1 MNSFCFVIEE
11 SQKLYRMKPT
21 PGEKPSLNTTHT
33 LTGRNSI
40 MKKSLIALAVLGAA
54 ASAQAADISLYG
66 VVDTGL
72 AYTYNDNW
80 GLVNDPT
87 EGLGVAHTTDGES
100 NLEMASGINASSRWG
115 ITGSEDLGNGMKVG
129 FVLESGIKSD
139 SGELD
144 QGGRLF
150 GREAHINLTGDF
162 GYLAFGLQPVFGSTL
177 GQHGLFRA
185 IDPLFANY
193 TEAFGSGH
201 ASASSW
207 TRVDNAVSY
216 VTPTWAGFTFYG
228 MYSFQ
233 NSSKT
238 TDGFY
243 NDGAR
248 EGSAE
253 VDRYGALAARYQAGA
268 LESVL
273 VWDMTTYGNERHNKA
288 LDKYGDNIDHGMTA
302 TFGGNYT
309 FGNGLKVLAFGQWF
323 KDQELGRRA
332 GVMSGALKAHGI
344 VDGSGAGNYGF
355 VDGYGVSLGVNYPIG
370 GGVAK
375 AQVAYRDMENQND
388 VEFNRWTIAAAY
400 DYPLSKR
407 TAVYAMTGYTQE
419 SMEGTVNSKK
429 VDADPSGYEFTV
441 GMVHRF

>member
-1 MNSFCFVIEE
+1 
-11 SQKLYRMKPT
+11 
-21 PGEKPSLNTTHT
+21 
-33 LTGRNSI
+33 
-40 MKKSLIALAVLGAA
+40 MKKSLIALAV
-54 ASAQAADISLYG
+54 ASAAMAGSAYAANVEVYG
-66 VVDTGL
+66 LLDTSL
-72 AYTYNDNW
+72 AYVYA
-80 GLVNDPT
+80 DPDAS
-87 EGLGVAHTTDGES
+87 GHDGEGKFTM
-100 NLEMASGINASSRWG
+100 ENAREFGSRFG
-115 ITGSEDLGNGMKVG
+115 LRGSEDLGNGMKVG

-201 ASASSW
+201 ASASMW

-243 NDGAR
+243 NGGAR

-323 KDQELGRRA
+323 KDQELNRAGAMSDALTLNRRA
-332 GVMSGALKAHGI
+332 
-344 VDGSGAGNYGF
+344 AGYGF

-375 AQVAYRDMENQND
+375 AQVAYRDMENQLD
-388 VEFNRWTIAAAY
+388 QEFNRWTIAAAY

-419 SMEGTVNSKK
+419 SMEGQVNGNGAKY
-429 VDADPSGYEFTV
+429 DADPKAYEFTV

>member
-1 MNSFCFVIEE
+1 
-11 SQKLYRMKPT
+11 
-21 PGEKPSLNTTHT
+21 
-33 LTGRNSI
+33 
-40 MKKSLIALAVLGAA
+40 MKKSLIALAV
-54 ASAQAADISLYG
+54 ASAAMAGSAYAANVEVYG
-66 VVDTGL
+66 LLDTSL
-72 AYTYNDNW
+72 AYVYA
-80 GLVNDPT
+80 DPDAS
-87 EGLGVAHTTDGES
+87 GHDGEGKFTM
-100 NLEMASGINASSRWG
+100 ENAREFGSRFG
-115 ITGSEDLGNGMKVG
+115 LRGSEDLGNGMKVG

-144 QGGRLF
+144 QNGRLF

-201 ASASSW
+201 ASASMW

-233 NSSKT
+233 NDSKPRNSAL
-238 TDGFY
+238 Y
-243 NDGAR
+243 KDGAR

-253 VDRYGALAARYQAGA
+253 VDRYAALAARYQAGA

-273 VWDMTTYGNERHNKA
+273 VWDMTTYGNERTTKPT
-288 LDKYGDNIDHGMTA
+288 DKYGDNIDHGMTA

-323 KDQELGRRA
+323 KDQELNRA
-332 GVMSGALKAHGI
+332 GVMSSALQAHGL
-344 VDGSGAGNYGF
+344 GTGYGF
-355 VDGYGVSLGVNYPIG
+355 VDGYGLSLGVNYPIG

-419 SMEGTVNSKK
+419 SFETPSGSANK

>member
-1 MNSFCFVIEE
+1 
-11 SQKLYRMKPT
+11 
-21 PGEKPSLNTTHT
+21 
-33 LTGRNSI
+33 
-40 MKKSLIALAVLGAA
+40 MKKSLIALAV
-54 ASAQAADISLYG
+54 ASAAMAGSAYAANVEVYG
-66 VVDTGL
+66 LIDTSL
-72 AYTYNDNW
+72 AYVWSDSDAAGFDSEGKFTMENAREFGSRF
-80 GLVNDPT
+80 GL
-87 EGLGVAHTTDGES
+87 
-100 NLEMASGINASSRWG
+100 R
-115 ITGSEDLGNGMKVG
+115 GSEDLGNGMKVG

-201 ASASSW
+201 ASASMW
-207 TRVDNAVSY
+207 TRVDNAISY

-238 TDGFY
+238 ATGY
-243 NDGAR
+243 YKDGAR

-253 VDRYGALAARYQAGA
+253 VDRYASLAARYQAGA
-268 LESVL
+268 LEAVA
-273 VWDMTTYGNERHNKA
+273 VYDTTMYGNDRASGTTH
-288 LDKYGDNIDHGMTA
+288 DDNGQTF

-309 FGNGLKVLAFGQWF
+309 FDGGLKVLAFGQWF

-332 GVMSGALKAHGI
+332 GVMSSALTNNGFG
-344 VDGSGAGNYGF
+344 GSYGF
-355 VDGYGVSLGVNYPIG
+355 VDGYGLSLGVNYPIG

-375 AQVAYRDMENQND
+375 AQVAYRDMDNQDD
-388 VEFNRWTIAAAY
+388 VEFKRWTVAAAY

-419 SMEGTVNSKK
+419 SMEGVGTKGK
-429 VDADPSGYEFTV
+429 IDADPKGYEFTV

>member
-1 MNSFCFVIEE
+1 
-11 SQKLYRMKPT
+11 
-21 PGEKPSLNTTHT
+21 
-33 LTGRNSI
+33 
-40 MKKSLIALAVLGAA
+40 MKKSLIALAV
-54 ASAQAADISLYG
+54 ASAAMAGSAYAANVEVYG
-66 VVDTGL
+66 LLDTSL
-72 AYTYNDNW
+72 AYVYA
-80 GLVNDPT
+80 DPDAS
-87 EGLGVAHTTDGES
+87 GHDGEGKFTM
-100 NLEMASGINASSRWG
+100 ENAREFGSRFG
-115 ITGSEDLGNGMKVG
+115 LRGSEDLGNGMKVG

-162 GYLAFGLQPVFGSTL
+162 GYIAFGLQPVFGSTL

-201 ASASSW
+201 ASASMW
-207 TRVDNAVSY
+207 TRVDNAISY
-216 VTPTWAGFTFYG
+216 VTPNWAGFNFYG
-228 MYSFQ
+228 MYSFE
-233 NSSKT
+233 NDSTKT
-238 TDGFY
+238 YERNAD
-243 NDGAR
+243 
-248 EGSAE
+248 EGSSG
-253 VDRYGALAARYQAGA
+253 VDRYAALAARYQQGA
-268 LESVL
+268 LEMVA
-273 VWDMTTYGNERHNKA
+273 VYDTTMYGNDRA
-288 LDKYGDNIDHGMTA
+288 TATKYDDNGQTF

-323 KDQELGRRA
+323 KDQELNRA
-332 GVMSGALKAHGI
+332 GVMSSALSTHKLGTGPANG
-344 VDGSGAGNYGF
+344 YGF

-375 AQVAYRDMENQND
+375 AQVAYRDMENQDNT
-388 VEFNRWTIAAAY
+388 EFDRWTIAAAY

-419 SMEGTVNSKK
+419 SMEGVNSASDK

>member
-1 MNSFCFVIEE
+1 
-11 SQKLYRMKPT
+11 
-21 PGEKPSLNTTHT
+21 
-33 LTGRNSI
+33 
-40 MKKSLIALAVLGAA
+40 MKKSLIALAV
-54 ASAQAADISLYG
+54 ASAAMAGSAYAANVEVYG
-66 VVDTGL
+66 LLDTSL
-72 AYTYNDNW
+72 AYVYA
-80 GLVNDPT
+80 DPDAS
-87 EGLGVAHTTDGES
+87 GHDGEGKFTM
-100 NLEMASGINASSRWG
+100 ENAREFGSRFG
-115 ITGSEDLGNGMKVG
+115 LRGSEDLGNGMKVG

-201 ASASSW
+201 ASASMW
-207 TRVDNAVSY
+207 TRVDNAISY
-216 VTPTWAGFTFYG
+216 VTPNWAGFNFYG
-228 MYSFQ
+228 MYSFE
-233 NSSKT
+233 NDSTKT
-238 TDGFY
+238 YERNAD
-243 NDGAR
+243 
-248 EGSAE
+248 EGSSG
-253 VDRYGALAARYQAGA
+253 VDRYAALAARYQQGA
-268 LESVL
+268 LEMVA
-273 VWDMTTYGNERHNKA
+273 VYDTTMYGNDRA
-288 LDKYGDNIDHGMTA
+288 AATKYDDNGQTF

-323 KDQELGRRA
+323 KDQELNRA
-332 GVMSGALKAHGI
+332 GVMSSALSTHKLGTGPANG
-344 VDGSGAGNYGF
+344 YGF

-375 AQVAYRDMENQND
+375 AQVAYRDMENQDNT
-388 VEFNRWTIAAAY
+388 EFNRWTIAAAY

-419 SMEGTVNSKK
+419 SMEGVNSDSNK

>member
-1 MNSFCFVIEE
+1 
-11 SQKLYRMKPT
+11 
-21 PGEKPSLNTTHT
+21 
-33 LTGRNSI
+33 
-40 MKKSLIALAVLGAA
+40 MKKSLIALAV
-54 ASAQAADISLYG
+54 ASAAMAGSAYAANVEVYG
-66 VVDTGL
+66 LIDTSL
-72 AYTYNDNW
+72 AYVYA
-80 GLVNDPT
+80 DP
-87 EGLGVAHTTDGES
+87 D
-100 NLEMASGINASSRWG
+100 ASGVDGSGKFTMENAREFGSRFG
-115 ITGSEDLGNGMKVG
+115 LRGSEDLGNGMKVG

-201 ASASSW
+201 ASASMW

-233 NSSKT
+233 NDSTKE
-238 TDGFY
+238 Y
-243 NDGAR
+243 NPGAR
-248 EGSAE
+248 EGSGE

-273 VWDMTTYGNERHNKA
+273 VWDMTTYGNERTTKPT
-288 LDKYGDNIDHGMTA
+288 DKYGDNIDHGMTA

-309 FGNGLKVLAFGQWF
+309 FANGLKVLAFGQWF

-375 AQVAYRDMENQND
+375 AHVAYRDMENQND
-388 VEFNRWTIAAAY
+388 IEFNRWTIAAAY

-419 SMEGTVNSKK
+419 SMEGVNSDGKK

>member
-1 MNSFCFVIEE
+1 
-11 SQKLYRMKPT
+11 
-21 PGEKPSLNTTHT
+21 
-33 LTGRNSI
+33 
-40 MKKSLIALAVLGAA
+40 MKKSLIALAV
-54 ASAQAADISLYG
+54 ASAAMAGSAYAANVEVYG
-66 VVDTGL
+66 LIDTSL
-72 AYTYNDNW
+72 AYVYA
-80 GLVNDPT
+80 DPDAS
-87 EGLGVAHTTDGES
+87 GVDGEGKFTM
-100 NLEMASGINASSRWG
+100 ENAREFGSRFG
-115 ITGSEDLGNGMKVG
+115 LRGSEDLGNGMKVG

-201 ASASSW
+201 ASASTW
-207 TRVDNAVSY
+207 TRVDNAISY
-216 VTPTWAGFTFYG
+216 VTPNWAGFNFYG

-233 NSSKT
+233 NDSKAKYA
-238 TDGFY
+238 DGET
-243 NDGAR
+243 AR
-248 EGSAE
+248 EGTAE
-253 VDRYGALAARYQAGA
+253 VDRYASLAARYQAGA
-268 LESVL
+268 LEAVL
-273 VWDMTTYGNERHNKA
+273 VWDTTMYGNNRDRTGKPGYAQKYDDNGMTT
-288 LDKYGDNIDHGMTA
+288 

-323 KDQELGRRA
+323 KDQWLARSGVIGTALTEHKLG
-332 GVMSGALKAHGI
+332 GT
-344 VDGSGAGNYGF
+344 YGF
-355 VDGYGVSLGVNYPIG
+355 VDGYGLSLGVNYPIG

-388 VEFNRWTIAAAY
+388 VEFNRWTVAAAY

-419 SMEGTVNSKK
+419 SIETPSGSTNK

>member
-1 MNSFCFVIEE
+1 
-11 SQKLYRMKPT
+11 
-21 PGEKPSLNTTHT
+21 
-33 LTGRNSI
+33 
-40 MKKSLIALAVLGAA
+40 MKKSLIALAV
-54 ASAQAADISLYG
+54 ASAAMAGSAYAANVEVYG
-66 VVDTGL
+66 LLDTSL
-72 AYTYNDNW
+72 AYVYA
-80 GLVNDPT
+80 DPDAS
-87 EGLGVAHTTDGES
+87 GHDGEGKFTM
-100 NLEMASGINASSRWG
+100 ENAREFGSRFG
-115 ITGSEDLGNGMKVG
+115 LRGSEDLGNGMKVG

-201 ASASSW
+201 ASASMW
-207 TRVDNAVSY
+207 TRVDNAISY
-216 VTPTWAGFTFYG
+216 VTPNWAGFNFYG
-228 MYSFQ
+228 MYSFE
-233 NSSKT
+233 NDSTKT
-238 TDGFY
+238 YERNAD
-243 NDGAR
+243 
-248 EGSAE
+248 EGSSG
-253 VDRYGALAARYQAGA
+253 VDRYAALAARYQQGA
-268 LESVL
+268 LEMVA
-273 VWDMTTYGNERHNKA
+273 VYDTTMYGNDRA
-288 LDKYGDNIDHGMTA
+288 TATKYDDNGQTF

-323 KDQELGRRA
+323 KDQELNRA
-332 GVMSGALKAHGI
+332 GVMSSALSTHKLGTGPANG
-344 VDGSGAGNYGF
+344 YGF

-375 AQVAYRDMENQND
+375 AQVAYRDMENQDNT
-388 VEFNRWTIAAAY
+388 EFDRWTIAAAY

-419 SMEGTVNSKK
+419 SMEGVNSASDK

>member
-1 MNSFCFVIEE
+1 
-11 SQKLYRMKPT
+11 
-21 PGEKPSLNTTHT
+21 
-33 LTGRNSI
+33 
-40 MKKSLIALAVLGAA
+40 MKKSLIALAV
-54 ASAQAADISLYG
+54 ASAAMAGSAYAANVEVYG
-66 VVDTGL
+66 LIDTSL
-72 AYTYNDNW
+72 AYVYA
-80 GLVNDPT
+80 DPDAS
-87 EGLGVAHTTDGES
+87 GVDGEGKFTM
-100 NLEMASGINASSRWG
+100 ENAREFGSRFG
-115 ITGSEDLGNGMKVG
+115 LRGSEDLGNGMKVG
-129 FVLESGIKSD
+129 FVLESGITSD

-144 QGGRLF
+144 QNGRLF
-150 GREAHINLTGDF
+150 GREAHINLRGDF
-162 GYLAFGLQPVFGSTL
+162 GYVAFGLQPVFGSTL

-207 TRVDNAVSY
+207 TRVDNAISY

-233 NSSKT
+233 NDSKPRNPNL
-238 TDGFY
+238 Y
-243 NDGAR
+243 KAGAR

-253 VDRYGALAARYQAGA
+253 VDRYASLAARYQAGA

-273 VWDMTTYGNERHNKA
+273 VWDMTTYGNERQVKPGADVH
-288 LDKYGDNIDHGMTA
+288 DDIDRGMTA

-323 KDQELGRRA
+323 KDQELNRA
-332 GVMSGALKAHGI
+332 GAMDDALIAHRG
-344 VDGSGAGNYGF
+344 GTTATYGF
-355 VDGYGVSLGVNYPIG
+355 VDGYGLSLGVNYPIG

-375 AQVAYRDMENQND
+375 AQVAYRDMENQYD
-388 VEFNRWTIAAAY
+388 EEFNRWTVAAAY

-407 TAVYAMTGYTQE
+407 TAVYVMTGYTQE
-419 SMEGTVNSKK
+419 SMEGSRRTQF
-429 VDADPSGYEFTV
+429 DADPKAYEFTA

>member
-1 MNSFCFVIEE
+1 
-11 SQKLYRMKPT
+11 
-21 PGEKPSLNTTHT
+21 
-33 LTGRNSI
+33 
-40 MKKSLIALAVLGAA
+40 MKKSLIALAV
-54 ASAQAADISLYG
+54 ASAAMAGSAYAANVEVYG
-66 VVDTGL
+66 LLDTSL
-72 AYTYNDNW
+72 AYVYA
-80 GLVNDPT
+80 DPDAS
-87 EGLGVAHTTDGES
+87 GHDGEGKFTM
-100 NLEMASGINASSRWG
+100 ENAREFGSRFG
-115 ITGSEDLGNGMKVG
+115 LRGSEDLGNGMKVG

-144 QGGRLF
+144 QNGRLF

-207 TRVDNAVSY
+207 TRVDNAISY

-233 NSSKT
+233 NDSKPRNPT
-238 TDGFY
+238 LY
-243 NDGAR
+243 KDGAR

-253 VDRYGALAARYQAGA
+253 VDRYAALAARYQAGA

-273 VWDMTTYGNERHNKA
+273 VWDMTTYGNERTTKPT
-288 LDKYGDNIDHGMTA
+288 DKYGDNIDHGMTA

-309 FGNGLKVLAFGQWF
+309 FANGLKVLAFGQWF
-323 KDQELGRRA
+323 KDQELNR
-332 GVMSGALKAHGI
+332 SGAMADALNIHLNATG
-344 VDGSGAGNYGF
+344 YGF

>member
-1 MNSFCFVIEE
+1 
-11 SQKLYRMKPT
+11 
-21 PGEKPSLNTTHT
+21 
-33 LTGRNSI
+33 
-40 MKKSLIALAVLGAA
+40 MKKSLIALAV
-54 ASAQAADISLYG
+54 ASAAMAGSAYAANVEVYG
-66 VVDTGL
+66 LIDTSL
-72 AYTYNDNW
+72 AYVYA
-80 GLVNDPT
+80 DPDAS
-87 EGLGVAHTTDGES
+87 GYDGEGKFTM
-100 NLEMASGINASSRWG
+100 ENAREFGSRFG
-115 ITGSEDLGNGMKVG
+115 LRGSEDLGNGMKVG

-144 QGGRLF
+144 QNGRLF

-201 ASASSW
+201 ASASMW

-233 NSSKT
+233 NDSKPRNPT
-238 TDGFY
+238 LY
-243 NDGAR
+243 KDGAR

-253 VDRYGALAARYQAGA
+253 VDRYASLAARYQAGA

-273 VWDMTTYGNERHNKA
+273 VWDMTTYGNERTTKPT
-288 LDKYGDNIDHGMTA
+288 DKYGDNIDHGMTA

-323 KDQELGRRA
+323 KDQELNRA
-332 GVMSGALKAHGI
+332 GVMSSALQAHGL
-344 VDGSGAGNYGF
+344 GTGYGF
-355 VDGYGVSLGVNYPIG
+355 VDGYGLSLGVNYPIG

-388 VEFNRWTIAAAY
+388 VEFNRWTVAAAY

-419 SMEGTVNSKK
+419 SIETPSGSTNK

>member
-1 MNSFCFVIEE
+1 
-11 SQKLYRMKPT
+11 
-21 PGEKPSLNTTHT
+21 
-33 LTGRNSI
+33 
-40 MKKSLIALAVLGAA
+40 MKKSLIALAV
-54 ASAQAADISLYG
+54 ASAAMAGSAYAANVEVYG
-66 VVDTGL
+66 LLDTSL
-72 AYTYNDNW
+72 AYVYA
-80 GLVNDPT
+80 DPDAS
-87 EGLGVAHTTDGES
+87 GHDGEGKFTM
-100 NLEMASGINASSRWG
+100 ENAREFGSRFG
-115 ITGSEDLGNGMKVG
+115 LRGSEDLGNGMKVG

-150 GREAHINLTGDF
+150 GREAHINLRGDF
-162 GYLAFGLQPVFGSTL
+162 GYLAFGLQPIFGSTL
-177 GQHGLFRA
+177 GAHGLFRA

-201 ASASSW
+201 ASASMW
-207 TRVDNAVSY
+207 TRVDNAISY

-238 TDGFY
+238 ATGY
-243 NDGAR
+243 YKDGAR
-248 EGSAE
+248 EGSGE

-273 VWDMTTYGNERHNKA
+273 VWDMTTYGNERTTKPT
-288 LDKYGDNIDHGMTA
+288 DKYGDNIDHGMTT

-309 FGNGLKVLAFGQWF
+309 FANGLKVLAFGQWF

-388 VEFNRWTIAAAY
+388 IEFNRWTIAAAY

-419 SMEGTVNSKK
+419 SMEGTVGSKK
-429 VDADPSGYEFTV
+429 VDTDPSGYEFTV

>member
-1 MNSFCFVIEE
+1 
-11 SQKLYRMKPT
+11 
-21 PGEKPSLNTTHT
+21 
-33 LTGRNSI
+33 
-40 MKKSLIALAVLGAA
+40 MKKSLIALAV
-54 ASAQAADISLYG
+54 ASAAMAGSAYAANVEVYG
-66 VVDTGL
+66 LIDTSL
-72 AYTYNDNW
+72 AYVYA
-80 GLVNDPT
+80 DP
-87 EGLGVAHTTDGES
+87 D
-100 NLEMASGINASSRWG
+100 ASGVDGSGKFTMENAREFGSRFG
-115 ITGSEDLGNGMKVG
+115 LRGSEDLGNGMKVG

-201 ASASSW
+201 ASASMW
-207 TRVDNAVSY
+207 TRVDNAISY
-216 VTPTWAGFTFYG
+216 VTPNWAGFNFYG
-228 MYSFQ
+228 MYSFE
-233 NSSKT
+233 NDSTKT
-238 TDGFY
+238 YERNAD
-243 NDGAR
+243 
-248 EGSAE
+248 EGSSG
-253 VDRYGALAARYQAGA
+253 VDRYAALAARYQQGA
-268 LESVL
+268 LEMVA
-273 VWDMTTYGNERHNKA
+273 VYDTTMYGNDRVA
-288 LDKYGDNIDHGMTA
+288 ATKYDDNGQTF

-323 KDQELGRRA
+323 KDQELNRA
-332 GVMSGALKAHGI
+332 GVMSSALSAHKLGT
-344 VDGSGAGNYGF
+344 GPANGYGF

-375 AQVAYRDMENQND
+375 AQVAYRDMENQDNT
-388 VEFNRWTIAAAY
+388 EFNRWTIAAAY

-419 SMEGTVNSKK
+419 SMEGVNSDSKK

>member
-1 MNSFCFVIEE
+1 
-11 SQKLYRMKPT
+11 
-21 PGEKPSLNTTHT
+21 
-33 LTGRNSI
+33 
-40 MKKSLIALAVLGAA
+40 MKKSLIALAV
-54 ASAQAADISLYG
+54 ASAAMAGSAYAANVEVYG
-66 VVDTGL
+66 LLDTSL
-72 AYTYNDNW
+72 AYVYA
-80 GLVNDPT
+80 DPDAS
-87 EGLGVAHTTDGES
+87 GHDGEGKFTM
-100 NLEMASGINASSRWG
+100 ENAREFGSRFG
-115 ITGSEDLGNGMKVG
+115 LRGSEDLGNGMKVG

-150 GREAHINLTGDF
+150 GREAHINLRGDF
-162 GYLAFGLQPVFGSTL
+162 GYLAFGLQPIFGSTL
-177 GQHGLFRA
+177 GAHGLFRA

-201 ASASSW
+201 ASASMW
-207 TRVDNAVSY
+207 TRVDNAISY

-238 TDGFY
+238 ATGY
-243 NDGAR
+243 YKDGAR
-248 EGSAE
+248 EGSGE

-273 VWDMTTYGNERHNKA
+273 VWDMTTYGNERTTKPT
-288 LDKYGDNIDHGMTA
+288 DKYGDNIDHGMTT

-309 FGNGLKVLAFGQWF
+309 FANGLKVLAFGQWF

-388 VEFNRWTIAAAY
+388 IEFNRWTIAAAY

-419 SMEGTVNSKK
+419 SMEGTVDSKK

>member
-1 MNSFCFVIEE
+1 
-11 SQKLYRMKPT
+11 
-21 PGEKPSLNTTHT
+21 
-33 LTGRNSI
+33 
-40 MKKSLIALAVLGAA
+40 MKKSLIALAV
-54 ASAQAADISLYG
+54 ASAAMAGSAYAANVEVYG
-66 VVDTGL
+66 LIDTSL
-72 AYTYNDNW
+72 AYVYA
-80 GLVNDPT
+80 DP
-87 EGLGVAHTTDGES
+87 D
-100 NLEMASGINASSRWG
+100 ASGVDGSGKFTMENAREFGSRFG
-115 ITGSEDLGNGMKVG
+115 LRGSEDLGNGMKVG
-129 FVLESGIKSD
+129 FVLESGITSD

-144 QGGRLF
+144 QNGRLF

-201 ASASSW
+201 ASASMW
-207 TRVDNAVSY
+207 TRVDNAISY

-233 NSSKT
+233 NDSKPRNPT
-238 TDGFY
+238 LY
-243 NDGAR
+243 KDGAR

-253 VDRYGALAARYQAGA
+253 VDRYAALAARYQAGA

-273 VWDMTTYGNERHNKA
+273 VWDMTTYGNERTTKPT
-288 LDKYGDNIDHGMTA
+288 DKYGDNIDHGMTA

-323 KDQELGRRA
+323 KDQELNRA
-332 GVMSGALKAHGI
+332 GVMSSALQAHGL
-344 VDGSGAGNYGF
+344 GTGYGF
-355 VDGYGVSLGVNYPIG
+355 VDGYGLSLGVNYPIG

-388 VEFNRWTIAAAY
+388 VEFNRWTVAAAY

-419 SMEGTVNSKK
+419 SIETPSGSTNK

>member
-1 MNSFCFVIEE
+1 
-11 SQKLYRMKPT
+11 
-21 PGEKPSLNTTHT
+21 
-33 LTGRNSI
+33 
-40 MKKSLIALAVLGAA
+40 MKKSLIALAV
-54 ASAQAADISLYG
+54 ASAAMAGSAYAANVEVYG
-66 VVDTGL
+66 LIDTSL
-72 AYTYNDNW
+72 AYVYA
-80 GLVNDPT
+80 DP
-87 EGLGVAHTTDGES
+87 D
-100 NLEMASGINASSRWG
+100 ASGVDGSGKFTMENAREFGSRFG
-115 ITGSEDLGNGMKVG
+115 LRGSEDLGNGMKVG

-201 ASASSW
+201 ASASMW

-216 VTPTWAGFTFYG
+216 VTPTWVGFTFYG

-243 NDGAR
+243 NAGAR

-273 VWDMTTYGNERHNKA
+273 VWDMTTYGNERHDKA

-323 KDQELGRRA
+323 KDQELNRA
-332 GVMSGALKAHGI
+332 GVMSSALKAHGL
-344 VDGSGAGNYGF
+344 GTGYGF
-355 VDGYGVSLGVNYPIG
+355 VDGYGLSLGVNYPIG

-419 SMEGTVNSKK
+419 SFETPSGSANK

>member
-1 MNSFCFVIEE
+1 
-11 SQKLYRMKPT
+11 
-21 PGEKPSLNTTHT
+21 
-33 LTGRNSI
+33 
-40 MKKSLIALAVLGAA
+40 MKKSLIALAV
-54 ASAQAADISLYG
+54 ASAAMAGSAYAANVEVYG
-66 VVDTGL
+66 LLDTSL
-72 AYTYNDNW
+72 AYVYA
-80 GLVNDPT
+80 DPDAS
-87 EGLGVAHTTDGES
+87 GHDGEGKFTM
-100 NLEMASGINASSRWG
+100 ENAREFGSRFG
-115 ITGSEDLGNGMKVG
+115 LRGSEDLGNGMKVG

-201 ASASSW
+201 ASASMW
-207 TRVDNAVSY
+207 TRVDNAISY
-216 VTPTWAGFTFYG
+216 VTPNWAGFNFYG
-228 MYSFQ
+228 MYSFE
-233 NSSKT
+233 
-238 TDGFY
+238 
-243 NDGAR
+243 NDSTKPYDRNAD
-248 EGSAE
+248 EGSSG
-253 VDRYGALAARYQAGA
+253 VDRYAALAARYQQGA
-268 LESVL
+268 LEMVA
-273 VWDMTTYGNERHNKA
+273 VYDTTMYGNDRQSA
-288 LDKYGDNIDHGMTA
+288 KYDDNGQTF

-309 FGNGLKVLAFGQWF
+309 FAGGLKVLAFGQWF
-323 KDQELGRRA
+323 KDQELNRA
-332 GVMSGALKAHGI
+332 GVMSSALSTHKLGTGPANG
-344 VDGSGAGNYGF
+344 YGF

-375 AQVAYRDMENQND
+375 AQVAYRDMENQDNT
-388 VEFNRWTIAAAY
+388 EFNRWTIAAAY

-419 SMEGTVNSKK
+419 SMEGVNSDSNK

>member
-1 MNSFCFVIEE
+1 
-11 SQKLYRMKPT
+11 
-21 PGEKPSLNTTHT
+21 
-33 LTGRNSI
+33 
-40 MKKSLIALAVLGAA
+40 MKKSLIALAV
-54 ASAQAADISLYG
+54 ASAAMAGSAYAANVEVYG
-66 VVDTGL
+66 LLDTSL
-72 AYTYNDNW
+72 AYVYA
-80 GLVNDPT
+80 DPDAS
-87 EGLGVAHTTDGES
+87 GHDGEGKFTM
-100 NLEMASGINASSRWG
+100 ENAREFGSRFG
-115 ITGSEDLGNGMKVG
+115 LRGSEDLGNGMKVG

-139 SGELD
+139 TGELD
-144 QGGRLF
+144 QNGRLF

-201 ASASSW
+201 ASASMW
-207 TRVDNAVSY
+207 TRVDNAISY
-216 VTPTWAGFTFYG
+216 VTPNWAGFNFYG
-228 MYSFQ
+228 MYSFE
-233 NSSKT
+233 NDSTKT
-238 TDGFY
+238 YERNAD
-243 NDGAR
+243 
-248 EGSAE
+248 EGSSG
-253 VDRYGALAARYQAGA
+253 VDRYAALAARYQQGA
-268 LESVL
+268 LEMVA
-273 VWDMTTYGNERHNKA
+273 VYDTTMYGNDRA
-288 LDKYGDNIDHGMTA
+288 TATKYDDNGQTF

-323 KDQELGRRA
+323 KDQELNRA
-332 GVMSGALKAHGI
+332 GVMSSALSTHKLGTGPANG
-344 VDGSGAGNYGF
+344 YGF

-375 AQVAYRDMENQND
+375 AQVAYRDMENQDNT
-388 VEFNRWTIAAAY
+388 EFNRWTIAAAY

-419 SMEGTVNSKK
+419 SMEGVNSDSNK

>member
-1 MNSFCFVIEE
+1 
-11 SQKLYRMKPT
+11 
-21 PGEKPSLNTTHT
+21 
-33 LTGRNSI
+33 
-40 MKKSLIALAVLGAA
+40 MKKSLIALAV
-54 ASAQAADISLYG
+54 ASAAMAGSAYAANVEVYG
-66 VVDTGL
+66 LLDTSL
-72 AYTYNDNW
+72 AYVYA
-80 GLVNDPT
+80 DPDAS
-87 EGLGVAHTTDGES
+87 GHDGEGKFTM
-100 NLEMASGINASSRWG
+100 ENAREFGSRFG
-115 ITGSEDLGNGMKVG
+115 LRGSEDLGNGMKVG

-201 ASASSW
+201 ASASMW

-233 NSSKT
+233 NDSTKE
-238 TDGFY
+238 Y
-243 NDGAR
+243 NPGAR
-248 EGSAE
+248 EGSGE

-273 VWDMTTYGNERHNKA
+273 VWDMTTYGNERTTKPT
-288 LDKYGDNIDHGMTA
+288 DKYGDNIDHGMTT

-309 FGNGLKVLAFGQWF
+309 FANGLKVLAFGQWF

-388 VEFNRWTIAAAY
+388 IEFNRWTIAAAY

-419 SMEGTVNSKK
+419 SMEGTVGSKK

>member
-1 MNSFCFVIEE
+1 
-11 SQKLYRMKPT
+11 
-21 PGEKPSLNTTHT
+21 
-33 LTGRNSI
+33 
-40 MKKSLIALAVLGAA
+40 MKKSLIALAV
-54 ASAQAADISLYG
+54 ASAAMAGSAYAANVEVYG
-66 VVDTGL
+66 LLDTSL
-72 AYTYNDNW
+72 AYVYA
-80 GLVNDPT
+80 DPDAS
-87 EGLGVAHTTDGES
+87 GHDGEGKFTM
-100 NLEMASGINASSRWG
+100 ENAREFGSRFG
-115 ITGSEDLGNGMKVG
+115 LRGSEDLGNGMKVG

-150 GREAHINLTGDF
+150 GREAHINLRGDF
-162 GYLAFGLQPVFGSTL
+162 GYLAFGLQPIFGSTL
-177 GQHGLFRA
+177 GAHGLFRA

-201 ASASSW
+201 ASASMW

-233 NSSKT
+233 NDSKPRNPT
-238 TDGFY
+238 LY
-243 NDGAR
+243 KDGAR

-253 VDRYGALAARYQAGA
+253 VDRYASLAARYQAGA

-273 VWDMTTYGNERHNKA
+273 VWDMTTYGNERTTKPT
-288 LDKYGDNIDHGMTA
+288 DKYGDNIDHGMTA

-323 KDQELGRRA
+323 KDQELNRA
-332 GVMSGALKAHGI
+332 GVMSSALQAHGL
-344 VDGSGAGNYGF
+344 GTGYGF
-355 VDGYGVSLGVNYPIG
+355 VDGYGLSLGVNYPIG

-388 VEFNRWTIAAAY
+388 VEFNRWTVAAAY

-419 SMEGTVNSKK
+419 SIETPSGSTNK

>member
-1 MNSFCFVIEE
+1 
-11 SQKLYRMKPT
+11 
-21 PGEKPSLNTTHT
+21 
-33 LTGRNSI
+33 
-40 MKKSLIALAVLGAA
+40 MKKSLIALAV
-54 ASAQAADISLYG
+54 ASAAMAGSAYAANVEVYG
-66 VVDTGL
+66 LLDTSL
-72 AYTYNDNW
+72 AYVYA
-80 GLVNDPT
+80 DPDAS
-87 EGLGVAHTTDGES
+87 GHDGEGKFTM
-100 NLEMASGINASSRWG
+100 ENAREFGSRFG
-115 ITGSEDLGNGMKVG
+115 LRGSEDLGNGMKVG

-201 ASASSW
+201 ASASMW
-207 TRVDNAVSY
+207 TRVDNAISY
-216 VTPTWAGFTFYG
+216 VTPNWAGFNFYG
-228 MYSFQ
+228 MYSFE
-233 NSSKT
+233 NDSTKT
-238 TDGFY
+238 YERNAD
-243 NDGAR
+243 
-248 EGSAE
+248 EGSSG
-253 VDRYGALAARYQAGA
+253 VDRYAALAARYQQGA
-268 LESVL
+268 LEMVA
-273 VWDMTTYGNERHNKA
+273 VYDTTMYGNDRA
-288 LDKYGDNIDHGMTA
+288 TATKYDDNGQTF

-323 KDQELGRRA
+323 KDQELNRA
-332 GVMSGALKAHGI
+332 GVMSSALSTHKLGTGPANG
-344 VDGSGAGNYGF
+344 YGF

-375 AQVAYRDMENQND
+375 AQVAYRDMENQDNT
-388 VEFNRWTIAAAY
+388 EFNRWTIAAAY

-419 SMEGTVNSKK
+419 SMEGVNSDSNK

>member
-1 MNSFCFVIEE
+1 MENAREFGSRF
-11 SQKLYRMKPT
+11 
-21 PGEKPSLNTTHT
+21 
-33 LTGRNSI
+33 
-40 MKKSLIALAVLGAA
+40 
-54 ASAQAADISLYG
+54 
-66 VVDTGL
+66 GL
-72 AYTYNDNW
+72 
-80 GLVNDPT
+80 
-87 EGLGVAHTTDGES
+87 
-100 NLEMASGINASSRWG
+100 R
-115 ITGSEDLGNGMKVG
+115 GSEDLGNGMKVG

-144 QGGRLF
+144 QNGRLF

-207 TRVDNAVSY
+207 TRVDNAISY

-233 NSSKT
+233 NDSKPRNPT
-238 TDGFY
+238 LY
-243 NDGAR
+243 KDGAR

-253 VDRYGALAARYQAGA
+253 VDRYAALAARYQAGA

-273 VWDMTTYGNERHNKA
+273 VWDMTTYGNERTTKPT
-288 LDKYGDNIDHGMTA
+288 DKYGDNIDHGMTA

-309 FGNGLKVLAFGQWF
+309 FANGLKVLAFGQWF
-323 KDQELGRRA
+323 KDQELNR
-332 GVMSGALKAHGI
+332 SGAMADALNIHLNATG
-344 VDGSGAGNYGF
+344 YGF

-419 SMEGTVNSKK
+419 SMEGETGTGKF
-429 VDADPSGYEFTV
+429 DADPTAYEFTV

>member
-1 MNSFCFVIEE
+1 
-11 SQKLYRMKPT
+11 
-21 PGEKPSLNTTHT
+21 
-33 LTGRNSI
+33 
-40 MKKSLIALAVLGAA
+40 MKKSLIALAV
-54 ASAQAADISLYG
+54 ASAAMAGSAYAANVEVYG
-66 VVDTGL
+66 LLDTSL
-72 AYTYNDNW
+72 AYVYA
-80 GLVNDPT
+80 DPDAS
-87 EGLGVAHTTDGES
+87 GHDGEGKFTM
-100 NLEMASGINASSRWG
+100 ENAREFGSRFG
-115 ITGSEDLGNGMKVG
+115 LRGSEDLGNGMKVG

-144 QGGRLF
+144 QNGRLF

-201 ASASSW
+201 ASASMW
-207 TRVDNAVSY
+207 TRVDNAISY
-216 VTPTWAGFTFYG
+216 VTPNWAGFNFYG
-228 MYSFQ
+228 MYSFE
-233 NSSKT
+233 NDSTKT
-238 TDGFY
+238 YERNAD
-243 NDGAR
+243 
-248 EGSAE
+248 EGSSG
-253 VDRYGALAARYQAGA
+253 VDRYAALAARYQQGA
-268 LESVL
+268 LEMVA
-273 VWDMTTYGNERHNKA
+273 VYDTTMYGNDRA
-288 LDKYGDNIDHGMTA
+288 TATKYDDNGQTF

-323 KDQELGRRA
+323 KDQELNRA
-332 GVMSGALKAHGI
+332 GVMSSALSTHKLGTGPANG
-344 VDGSGAGNYGF
+344 YGF

-375 AQVAYRDMENQND
+375 AQVAYRDMENQDNT
-388 VEFNRWTIAAAY
+388 EFDRWTIAAAY

-419 SMEGTVNSKK
+419 SMEGVNSASDK

>member
-1 MNSFCFVIEE
+1 
-11 SQKLYRMKPT
+11 
-21 PGEKPSLNTTHT
+21 
-33 LTGRNSI
+33 
-40 MKKSLIALAVLGAA
+40 MKKSLIALAV
-54 ASAQAADISLYG
+54 ASAAMAGSAYAANVEVYG
-66 VVDTGL
+66 LLDTSL
-72 AYTYNDNW
+72 AYVYA
-80 GLVNDPT
+80 DPDAS
-87 EGLGVAHTTDGES
+87 GHDGEGKFTM
-100 NLEMASGINASSRWG
+100 ENAREFGSRFG
-115 ITGSEDLGNGMKVG
+115 LRGSEDLGNGMKVG

-201 ASASSW
+201 ASASMW
-207 TRVDNAVSY
+207 TRVDNAISY
-216 VTPTWAGFTFYG
+216 VTPNWAGFNFYG

-233 NSSKT
+233 NDSTKAYRDGT
-238 TDGFY
+238 TH
-243 NDGAR
+243 N

-253 VDRYGALAARYQAGA
+253 VDRYAALAARYQQGA
-268 LESVL
+268 LEMVA
-273 VWDMTTYGNERHNKA
+273 VYDTTMYGNDRTLET
-288 LDKYGDNIDHGMTA
+288 KYDDNGQTF

-309 FGNGLKVLAFGQWF
+309 FAGGLKVLAFGQWF
-323 KDQELGRRA
+323 KDQELNRA
-332 GVMSGALKAHGI
+332 GVMSTALKALDIGT
-344 VDGSGAGNYGF
+344 GSANGYGF
-355 VDGYGVSLGVNYPIG
+355 VDGYGLSLGVNYPIG

-375 AQVAYRDMENQND
+375 AQVAYRDMENQD
-388 VEFNRWTIAAAY
+388 DTEFKRWTVAAAY

-419 SMEGTVNSKK
+419 SMETSDNT

>member
-1 MNSFCFVIEE
+1 
-11 SQKLYRMKPT
+11 
-21 PGEKPSLNTTHT
+21 
-33 LTGRNSI
+33 
-40 MKKSLIALAVLGAA
+40 MKKSLIALAV
-54 ASAQAADISLYG
+54 ASAAMAGSAYAANVEVYGLIDTSLASVWSDSYAAG
-66 VVDTGL
+66 FDSEGKFTMENAREFGSRFGL
-72 AYTYNDNW
+72 
-80 GLVNDPT
+80 
-87 EGLGVAHTTDGES
+87 
-100 NLEMASGINASSRWG
+100 R
-115 ITGSEDLGNGMKVG
+115 GSEDLGNGMKVG

-201 ASASSW
+201 ASASMW
-207 TRVDNAVSY
+207 TRVDNAISY
-216 VTPTWAGFTFYG
+216 VTPNWAGFNFYG
-228 MYSFQ
+228 MYSFE
-233 NSSKT
+233 NDSTKT
-238 TDGFY
+238 YERNAD
-243 NDGAR
+243 
-248 EGSAE
+248 EGSSG
-253 VDRYGALAARYQAGA
+253 VDRYAALAARYQQGA
-268 LESVL
+268 LEMVA
-273 VWDMTTYGNERHNKA
+273 VYDTTMYGNDRA
-288 LDKYGDNIDHGMTA
+288 AATKYDDNGQTF

-323 KDQELGRRA
+323 KDQELNRA
-332 GVMSGALKAHGI
+332 GVMSSALSTHKLGTGPANG
-344 VDGSGAGNYGF
+344 YGF

-375 AQVAYRDMENQND
+375 AQVAYRDMENQDNT
-388 VEFNRWTIAAAY
+388 EFNRWTIAAAY

-419 SMEGTVNSKK
+419 SMEGVNSDSNK